1 MSSTRVAQKSLRPVT
16 HRIALEPRHLFDG
29 AVPVTMEHHDDNT
42 GHPPTDSPE
51 ISQRAAATADV
62 PGHAWE
68 RSAPTGLVIVD
79 PSVRG
84 WQELVAGLPAGSEV
98 LVLDPARSGLEQIAE
113 ALGTR
118 DNITSL
124 HLVSHGASEQLVI
137 GSQLLDASN
146 LDDFRSELSAIGSH
160 LSADADILIYGCDV
174 ASQGTTF
181 IDRLA
186 ALTGADVAA
195 STNLTGS
202 AGSGGDTTLEAAT
215 GAIEASTLALHGLN
229 GLLAAPTIADGASQT
244 RSGSEDTNIAITGI
258 TIADADANNQT
269 VTLSSAT
276 GTLTLASTAGL
287 TGLTGNGTGAVS
299 FSGTLSDINAA
310 LNGMHFRGQPQAS
323 GAADFTIVTHDGT
336 TTVNRTVNLAIAP
349 INDVP
354 ALAGGTPLSVA
365 EGSSASFSAASNGG
379 SGGFTQTNLG
389 LSDVDNT
396 QNQVIIKITGLPG
409 QGVLKLG
416 GNELSVGSTLAVSQI
431 AQLSYTHNGNQVLSP
446 STDTFF
452 ITVDDGAGGLL
463 VNQAVNVQITP
474 VNQAPSVAGTV
485 TVFEGEQDVSLTA
498 NTNLV
503 TPIPTPRGAISGSDP
518 DDTVFTYSIT
528 SLPSHGTLKYD
539 GTVISAAS
547 VGSPFIVAD
556 LSKLT
561 YSHDGSEPTGT
572 PDTFD
577 MRITDSGGGTGV
589 PLSHTS
595 TIEIGIIGNNND
607 PVLVTNIPQT
617 LTGTTTSLTITPGM
631 LQVTDSDSPDPNL
644 TYTLTAVPSLTDGYF
659 TLDGTRLVVG
669 ASFTQDDIASGR
681 LSYTS
686 LSTTPRIDSMSFTVK
701 DGDRRLYPTPR
712 DGGIYVPGTDTLAVN
727 TFNIN
732 VQSTLPDPN
741 PVPPDAPVNDAPST
755 GGSNAAA
762 LLEGQTLVL
771 DNTQLTASDPDTVAA
786 QLVYRVLS
794 LPTSGSIRLNGVA
807 LEYFDSFT
815 QADVDAGRVSFAH
828 AGGEDFIDVF
838 TYSVSDGST
847 ETAVRNFNLTITPQN
862 DTPTATS
869 NSRVFGPEGSSI
881 TITPAN
887 VLLRD
892 ADNSASDNE
901 TGYAVDNTLR
911 FQITGNV
918 AHGSLKLNGASIG
931 VGDYVTAAELA
942 AGQLVYTHDNSENFT
957 DSFRLIP
964 LDDQGITAGTATA
977 TNLTSTGAELIV
989 PIVITPLNDA
999 PEYQHKS
1006 QLITGEAGPIAEGA
1020 TATIGGALGYTN
1032 TNGIIGAGIP
1042 TLPAN
1047 SVAHLVYGDTD
1058 NSTEQRQ
1065 YRVTTAPANGNLL
1078 LSGAV
1083 LSVGSA
1089 FTQADLDSGRITYRH
1104 NGSETTSD
1112 FFDYVV
1118 SDGDFVS
1125 NDTSSVP
1132 QGNTPPPSRYN
1143 IELAPAN
1150 DTPTITAAGSSL
1162 VVNSAATPVALPAI
1176 TLADLD
1182 IAGGIGAGEQD
1193 FIQIT
1198 AEFLD
1203 AANAPFAAGVLS
1215 FSGALPAGVTV
1226 TNAAGDNTVVFQGS
1240 LADVQ
1245 TALNQLRAATN
1256 GSDPDR
1262 ADLKI
1267 KVTVDDRLRD
1277 ASGAL
1282 TTGANGGTTNADG
1295 TPINATNNVASVV
1308 FNVAASDTNDPPVIT
1323 NPTPSQTVNE
1333 DVRSQ
1338 ITGFSFSD
1346 PDAFSSTTNTITLT
1360 AGTGSHIYFGSTGS
1374 STPAGLS
1381 VTAGAVGSNT
1391 VTLRGSATDLN
1402 AALGNLYYQSATH
1415 YNGDDTLTL
1424 TVDDGGNTGIDGG
1437 GTGSDSEAIAI
1448 AIRPVNDAPT
1458 LSMPSGT
1465 KFITDGSFEFIGAGN
1480 TISFD
1485 NAADISNAVAGFE
1498 VGVDNYTITLNA
1510 QLSATNYG
1518 TIQVGTTTGLSVT
1531 SNTGNVVLTGSR
1543 ADLLAALATVTY
1555 LPTDTNVNGAI
1566 TFRVTVDDG
1575 NNGGTQLPSGVSGP
1589 TSATNTFTLITTDQN
1604 EAPSIAGLDATSAST
1619 YSEGGAAIVV
1629 DANATLVDPE
1639 LDIYPSWSGAV
1650 LRIERNGGANAQDVF
1665 GVTGSGSTG
1674 INFSG
1679 ANIRSG
1685 STVVGTF
1692 TNTGG
1697 TLAITFNTNATA
1709 AIADSVLQAVTYRNS
1724 SDAPPASVTLAYTI
1738 NDQNPNVAGGG
1749 TPGSGQDQGSG
1760 GQLSGG
1766 GNIQINI
1773 NQVVD
1778 NPVLSAGGAKTYTEN
1793 EPALSVDSGITLSD
1807 ADDTQ
1812 MSGAT
1817 ISLSSGFLPGDV
1829 LAVNTAGTGITA
1841 SYNAATGVLTL
1852 SGSDTTAH
1860 YQSVL
1865 QSLTYLSTSEDPNNN
1880 NTLANRTRTVS
1891 YNIADNGSGGAGTGT
1906 GTTTRT
1912 INIVPINDTP
1922 VLGGAGST
1930 RTFTENDPSLVLE
1943 PAGWTLTDVD
1953 DTQMVSAS
1961 VRISAGLGSGDT
1973 LSAATLPPGWT
1984 QSYNAGT
1991 GTLSLS
1997 GTATDLANVL
2007 AALQT
2012 VSYSNTSEAP
2022 STATRTISW
2031 QVLDANSDA
2040 ASNGNQLTNTLTTTL
2055 NVVSVPDA
2063 PVAVNDTNSVTEGSA
2078 TTSGNVKPG
2087 TPGQDSD
2094 LDNTNAQLTISGIR
2108 LGSEAGGGA
2117 MSPIAPGTT
2126 GADGTVVP
2134 GLYGSLRI
2142 GADGSYT
2149 YTLDNTNPTVN
2160 ALKTGDTLT
2169 EVFAYTLTDPDALSD
2184 IAELT
2189 ITINGVT
2196 DGGPSITPVD
2206 GNGAATG
2213 HTTVHEAGLTS
2224 VADTTETNT
2233 GTLTLSADDGLASVT
2248 IGGTSV
2254 SLAQINNLGTT
2265 PITITTPKGEI
2276 TLTGFTA
2283 GSTVGGIPTTG
2294 TLAYSYTVSHDQTTP
2309 GANESTDAIALQI
2322 TDAGGASASGTLT
2335 VRIVDDQPTANADTN
2350 SVNEGITNAPT
2361 TTTGNVLAGGSA
2373 GDVED
2378 RPGADSVPG
2387 PVTHVS
2393 FGATPGTL
2401 DTPLAGAY
2409 GTLTLAAN
2417 GSYTYSL
2424 DNTHPAVAA
2433 MRAGDTLTEV
2443 FNYTITDKDG
2453 DTASTTL
2460 TITINGQNDPPVAV
2474 DDGIL
2479 VTPEDTPL
2487 RGIPVLHNDS
2497 DPEND
2502 PLTVTFAT
2510 IPPEQGTVI
2519 LNPDGTLDFIP
2530 APNFHGTAVITYTIS
2545 DGHGGTDTAIVTI
2558 QVTPVDD
2565 VPVATNDVLTTPEDT
2580 PLSGTLTGN
2589 DTPSGDG
2596 GNVWAKASDPAHGS
2610 VIVKPDGSFIYTPAP
2625 NYHGPD
2631 SFTYTITDADGDI
2644 STATV
2649 TLTVTPENDP
2659 PTGTDKTVTLKDGQ
2673 PLPLSPA
2680 DFGYAD
2686 PDQDPM
2692 ASVRIDTLPPDARL
2706 LLDGVPV
2713 VPGQVISIADL
2724 IAGKLV
2730 LVPGT
2735 ATRTQTFDFSVFD
2748 GQLFQVSPN
2757 TFTALVEITPDV
2769 ILPKPD
2775 VTPPTGT
2782 TDPIS
2787 PLEYFSQPSEQR
2799 WPVPRLFPPF
2809 VPALHVLPGVADV
2822 SIERGIGSG
2831 IVPNLADRATVGE
2844 VRSAILGDYLRDGH
2858 ALYVQHAV
2866 RHEPIATTHAL
2877 HVQHAVRATQAEA
2890 EIADAQSTSR
2900 GNTAATGVTTLLDPF
2915 AIGVPAPTVDT
2926 RPATPGTA
2934 TPARAATPARHA
2946 AEGFSSQIRN
2956 AASDLRPRAAHT
2968 SRSPLAPSAKR

>member
-1 MSSTRVAQKSLRPVT
+1 MSTRVVQKSLRPVS
-16 HRIALEPRHLFDG
+16 HRLALEPRHLFDG
-29 AVPVTMEHHDDNT
+29 AAPVTIDQHDDSAS
-42 GHPPTDSPE
+42 HPATDTRDD
-51 ISQRAAATADV
+51 SQRPAATADQ
-62 PGHAWE
+62 PSSPAGQTDRTE
-68 RSAPTGLVIVD
+68 LVIVD
-79 PSVRG
+79 PAVRG

-98 LVLDPARSGLEQIAE
+98 LVLDPARSGLEQIAN
-113 ALGTR
+113 ALNAR
-118 DNITSL
+118 DNITTL
-124 HLVSHGASEQLVI
+124 HLISHGSADQIVLGNQSLDTASLE
-137 GSQLLDASN
+137 
-146 LDDFRSELSAIGSH
+146 DFRSELATIGSH
-160 LSADADILIYGCDV
+160 LSASADILIYGCDV
-174 ASQGTTF
+174 ASQGTAF

-195 STNLTGS
+195 SINLTGS
-202 AGSGGDTTLEAAT
+202 AGSGGDTTLEAT
-215 GAIEASTLALHGLN
+215 SGSIEASALALHGLN
-229 GLLAAPTIADGASQT
+229 GLLAAPTITDSISAT
-244 RSGSEDTNIAITGI
+244 RSGSEDSNITITGI
-258 TIADADANNQT
+258 TIADGDGNNQS
-269 VTLSSAT
+269 VTLSSTT

-287 TGLTGNGTGAVS
+287 VGLTGNGTGSVS
-299 FSGTLSDINAA
+299 FSGTLSDVNAA
-310 LNGMHFRGQPQAS
+310 INGMNFRGLAEAS
-323 GAADFTIVTHDGT
+323 GAADFTIATNDGST
-336 TTVNRTVNLAIAP
+336 SANRTVNLAITP
-349 INDVP
+349 TNDVP
-354 ALAGGTPLSVA
+354 VLTGGTPLSVS
-365 EGSSASFSAASNGG
+365 EGGTASFSAATNVGAV
-379 SGGFTQTNLG
+379 GFTQINLG

-396 QNQVIIKITGLPG
+396 QNQVIIKVAGLPG
-409 QGVLKLG
+409 QGVLKLA
-416 GNELSVGSTLAVSQI
+416 GNELSVGSTFAVSQI
-431 AQLSYTHNGNQVLSP
+431 AQLSYTHNGNQVLAP
-446 STDTFF
+446 TNDTFL

-463 VNQAVNVQITP
+463 TNQVVTVAITP

-503 TPIPTPRGAISGSDP
+503 PPVSTPRGAISGSDP
-518 DDTVFTYSIT
+518 DDTVFSYRIT
-528 SLPSHGTLKYD
+528 SLPTHGTLKYD
-539 GTVISAAS
+539 GVAVTSASA
-547 VGSPFIVAD
+547 GSPFIVAD

-572 PDTFD
+572 PDSFN

-589 PLSHTS
+589 PLSQDT
-595 TIEIGIIGNNND
+595 TIQIGVIGNNND
-607 PVLVTNIPQT
+607 PVLTTDVTQT
-617 LTGTTTSLTITPGM
+617 LTGTSTSLTVTPAM
-631 LQVTDSDSPDPNL
+631 LQVTDTDSPDSSL
-644 TYTLTAVPSLTDGYF
+644 TYTLTAVPNPAEGYF
-659 TLDGTRLVVG
+659 SLGGTRLVAG
-669 ASFTQDDIASGR
+669 ATFTQQDITDGR
-681 LSYTS
+681 LVYTT
-686 LSTTPRIDSMSFTVK
+686 LSATPRTDSISFTVK
-701 DGDRRLYPTPR
+701 DGDRRIYPTPR

-727 TFNIN
+727 TFSIN
-732 VQSTLPDPN
+732 VQSTGVDGN
-741 PVPPDAPVNDAPST
+741 PVPPPAPVNDVPNT

-762 LLEGQTLVL
+762 LLEGQTITL
-771 DNTQLTASDPDTVAA
+771 DNTQLTATDPDTVPA
-786 QLVYRVLS
+786 QLTYRVLS

-807 LEYFDSFT
+807 LAYFDSFT
-815 QADVDAGRVSFAH
+815 QADVNAGHVTFVHS
-828 AGGEDFIDVF
+828 GGEDFNDVF

-847 ETAVRNFNLTITPQN
+847 ETAVRNFTLTITPQN
-862 DTPTATS
+862 DTPTAT
-869 NSRVFGPEGSSI
+869 NGSRIFGPEGSSI

-887 VLLRD
+887 IVLTD

-918 AHGSLKLNGASIG
+918 THGSLTLNGVAIG

-942 AGQLVYTHDNSENFT
+942 AGKLVYTHDSSENFT
-957 DSFRLIP
+957 DSFRLVPI
-964 LDDQGITAGTATA
+964 DDQGITAGTATA
-977 TNLTSTGAELIV
+977 TNHTSTGTELIV
-989 PIVITPLNDA
+989 PITLTPINDA
-999 PEYQHKS
+999 HQYQHKS
-1006 QLITGEAGPIAEGA
+1006 QLISGEAGAITEGA
-1020 TATIGGALGYTN
+1020 TATIGGALAYAN
-1032 TNGIIGAGIP
+1032 TNGITGAGTP

-1047 SVAHLVYGDTD
+1047 NVAHLVYGDTD

-1065 YRVTTAPANGNLL
+1065 YRITTAPANGSLL

-1083 LSVGSA
+1083 LSVGSV

-1104 NGSETTSD
+1104 NGSETSAD

-1125 NDTSSVP
+1125 NDSSSVP
-1132 QGNTPPPSRYN
+1132 QGSTPAPSRYN
-1143 IELAPAN
+1143 IELNPAN
-1150 DTPTITAAGSSL
+1150 DKPTITAAGSSL
-1162 VVNSAATPVALPAI
+1162 VVNSAITPVALPAI

-1182 IAGGIGAGEQD
+1182 VAGGIGAGEQD
-1193 FIQIT
+1193 FVQVT
-1198 AEFLD
+1198 AEFLT
-1203 AANAPFAAGVLS
+1203 AADAPFAAGVLS
-1215 FSGALPAGVTV
+1215 FSGALPAGVIV

-1245 TALNQLRAATN
+1245 AALNQLRAATD
-1256 GSDPDR
+1256 GSDPDL
-1262 ADLKI
+1262 ANLKI

-1282 TTGANGGTTNADG
+1282 TAGANGGATNVDG
-1295 TPINATNNVASVV
+1295 TPIDATNNVASVV
-1308 FNVAASDTNDPPVIT
+1308 FAVAASDTNDPPVIT
-1323 NPTPSQTVNE
+1323 NPTPNQTVNE

-1338 ITGFSFSD
+1338 ITGLSFSD

-1360 AGTGSHIYFGSTGS
+1360 AGTGSHIYFGSSGS

-1381 VTAGAVGSNT
+1381 VTAGAIGSST

-1415 YNGDDTLTL
+1415 YNGDDTLSL
-1424 TVDDGGNTGIDGG
+1424 TVDDGGNTGVDGG
-1437 GTGSDSEAIAI
+1437 GTGSDSTAIAI

-1480 TISFD
+1480 TISFND
-1485 NAADISNAVAGFE
+1485 AADISNATAGFE

-1510 QLSATNYG
+1510 QLSAANYG
-1518 TIQVGTTTGLSVT
+1518 TIQVGTTIGLSVT
-1531 SNTGNVVLTGSR
+1531 SSTGNLVLTGNR
-1543 ADLLAALATVTY
+1543 ADLLAALATVSY
-1555 LPTDTNVNGAI
+1555 VPTDTNVNGAI

-1604 EAPSIAGLDATSAST
+1604 EAPSIAGLDATSANT

-1650 LRIERNGGANAQDVF
+1650 LRIERNGGANTDDVF
-1665 GVTGSGSTG
+1665 GVTGSGTTG

-1679 ANIRSG
+1679 ANIRNG
-1685 STVVGTF
+1685 STVVGSF

-1697 TLAITFNTNATA
+1697 TLTVTFNGSATA

-1738 NDQNPNVAGGG
+1738 NDQNPNTTGSG
-1749 TPGSGQDQGSG
+1749 TAGSGQDQGGG

-1766 GNIQINI
+1766 GNILINI

-1778 NPVLSAGGAKTYTEN
+1778 NPVLSAGGAKIYTEN
-1793 EPALSVDSGITLSD
+1793 NPALSVDNAITLSD

-1812 MSGAT
+1812 MSGGS
-1817 ISLSSGFLPGDV
+1817 ISLTSGFLPGDV
-1829 LAVNTAGTGITA
+1829 LAVDTTGTGITA
-1841 SYNAATGVLTL
+1841 SYNAATGILTL
-1852 SGSDTTAH
+1852 SGTDTTAN

-1865 QSLTYLSTSEDPNNN
+1865 RSLTYLSTSEDPNNN
-1880 NTLANRTRTVS
+1880 DTPANRSRTVTYS
-1891 YNIADNGSGGAGTGT
+1891 LSDGGSSGAGTGT
-1906 GTTTRT
+1906 GTTTRL

-1922 VLGGAGST
+1922 ALGGAGST
-1930 RTFTENDPSLVLE
+1930 RTFTENDLALLLE
-1943 PAGWTLTDVD
+1943 PSGWTLSDVD
-1953 DTQMVSAS
+1953 DTQMVSAT
-1961 VRISAGLGSGDT
+1961 VQIGAGLGSGDT
-1973 LSAATLPPGWT
+1973 LAAGSLPPGWT

-1991 GTLSLS
+1991 GTLTLS
-1997 GTATDLANVL
+1997 GAATNLANVL
-2007 AALQT
+2007 SALET
-2012 VSYSNTSEAP
+2012 VRYSNASENP
-2022 STATRTISW
+2022 STAQRTISW
-2031 QVLDANSDA
+2031 QVRDANSDA
-2040 ASNGNQLTNTLTTTL
+2040 ASNGTQLSNTLTTTL

-2063 PVAVNDTNSVTEGSA
+2063 PVAVDDVNSITEGSVSVA
-2078 TTSGNVKPG
+2078 GNVKPG

-2094 LDNTNAQLTISGIR
+2094 LDNTNAELSITGIR
-2108 LGSEAGGGA
+2108 TGTEASGGV
-2117 MSPIAPGTT
+2117 MSAIAAGTT
-2126 GADGTVVP
+2126 SADGTIIA

-2142 GADGSYT
+2142 GADGSYS
-2149 YTLDNTNPTVN
+2149 YTLDNANPVVN

-2169 EVFAYTLTDPDALSD
+2169 EVFSYTLADPGALSD
-2184 IAELT
+2184 VAQLT
-2189 ITINGVT
+2189 ITIDGVT

-2213 HTTVHEAGLTS
+2213 ETTVFEAGLTT
-2224 VADTTETNT
+2224 VADTSET
-2233 GTLTLSADDGLASVT
+2233 GTGSITLSADDGLDSLRIDGTLVT
-2248 IGGTSV
+2248 
-2254 SLAQINNLGTT
+2254 LAQINALGTT
-2265 PITITTPKGEI
+2265 PVTITTSKGEL
-2276 TLTGFTA
+2276 TLTGFTVDT
-2283 GSTVGGIPTTG
+2283 TVGGIPTSG
-2294 TLAYSYTVSHDQTTP
+2294 TLDYTYTLSADQTTP
-2309 GANESTDAIALQI
+2309 GVNESTDVLALEI
-2322 TDAGGASASGTLT
+2322 NDAGGSSASGTLT
-2335 VRIVDDQPTANADTN
+2335 IRIVDDQPSANADTN
-2350 SVNEGITNAPT
+2350 SVNEGFTTAPT
-2361 TTTGNVLAGGSA
+2361 TTSGNVFAAGSA
-2373 GDVED
+2373 GDAAD
-2378 RPGADSVPG
+2378 RLGADVVPG
-2387 PVTHVS
+2387 PVSHVS

-2401 DTPLAGAY
+2401 GAPLAGAY
-2409 GTLTLAAN
+2409 GSLTLAAN

-2424 DNTHPAVAA
+2424 DNTHPTVAA

-2443 FNYTITDKDG
+2443 FTYTITDKDG

-2487 RGIPVLHNDS
+2487 RGIPVLSNDS

-2502 PLTVTFAT
+2502 PLTVTSAT
-2510 IPPEQGTVI
+2510 IPPEQGSVTV
-2519 LNPDGTLDFIP
+2519 NPDGTLDFIP

-2558 QVTPVDD
+2558 QITPVDD
-2565 VPVATNDVLTTPEDT
+2565 LPIAVDDALEAREDT

-2610 VIVKPDGSFIYTPAP
+2610 VVVNPDGSFVYTPSP
-2625 NYHGPD
+2625 DYHGPD
-2631 SFTYTITDADGDI
+2631 SFTYTITDADGDV

-2649 TLTVTPENDP
+2649 TLTVKPVNDP

-2673 PLPLSPA
+2673 NRPLSPA

-2724 IAGKLV
+2724 NAGKLV
-2730 LVPGT
+2730 LVPGA

-2757 TFTALVEITPDV
+2757 TFTALVEFTPDV
-2769 ILPKPD
+2769 ILPRPEP
-2775 VTPPTGT
+2775 TPPDTG
-2782 TDPIS
+2782 PAALS
-2787 PLEYFSQPSEQR
+2787 PLDFYSQPSEQR

-2822 SIERGIGSG
+2822 AIERGIGSG

-2844 VRSAILGDYLRDGH
+2844 VRSAILGDYLGDSH

-2877 HVQHAVRATQAEA
+2877 HVQHSVRLSQAEA
-2890 EIADAQSTSR
+2890 EIADAQSGSR
-2900 GNTAATGVTTLLDPF
+2900 GNTATAGVTTLLDPF
-2915 AIGVPAPTVDT
+2915 AIGAPT
-2926 RPATPGTA
+2926 PAIEA
-2934 TPARAATPARHA
+2934 PAASPDAPPPPHTGAPVRQA

-2956 AASDLRPRAAHT
+2956 AATDLRPRAAQT